1 MTNGALTRAIMHVY
15 GRLMLSADN
24 LRFFL
29 EVARTGRLN
38 EAARN
43 LAVDHTTVGRRITTL
58 EKTLGERLFDR
69 SPGGWLLTE
78 AGATLLP
85 RAESVESAVLAAY
98 DSRTSGVGPLTG
110 TVRLATPD
118 GFGAFVVAP
127 HLVELRRRHPH
138 LDIELVTAT
147 EHGSLSARHFDVAV
161 TLEQP
166 PPRSVH
172 VEQLA
177 TYDLRLYASAEYLST
192 ATPLVEL
199 SDLKDHTLIWYID
212 ALLDVAPLRILD
224 VLPHKQRVAIQTN
237 NIAGHLT
244 AARSGLGIAPL
255 PQYVGEPDDSLRAV
269 LPELFSVRRGYWM
282 VIPRELRQVGRV
294 RAVAQFLRSLVA
306 ASPYFAQV
314 DESESERGMSF
325 VPGRRSLESA
335 HDVDE
340 PTFAERATDHL
351 QADRKR

>member
-1 MTNGALTRAIMHVY
+1 MF
-15 GRLMLSADN
+15 SADN

-43 LAVDHTTVGRRITTL
+43 LAVDHTTVGRRITML
-58 EKTLGERLFDR
+58 EKSLGERLFDR

-98 DSRTSGVGPLTG
+98 DAPTSGEGLLTG
-110 TVRLATPD
+110 TVRIATTD

-127 HLVELRRRHPH
+127 HLVELRRRHPN
-138 LDIELVTAT
+138 LEIELVTAT

-166 PPRSVH
+166 PPRSVY
-172 VEQLA
+172 VQQLA
-177 TYDLRLYASAEYLST
+177 TYHLRLYASADYLSAAPPVT
-192 ATPLVEL
+192 EL
-199 SDLKDHTLIWYID
+199 SDLKAHTLIWYID

-224 VLPHKQRVAIQTN
+224 LLPHKQRVAIQTN
-237 NIAGHLT
+237 NIAGHWT

-255 PQYVGEPDDSLRAV
+255 PEYVGEPDDSLKVV
-269 LPELFSVRRGYWM
+269 LPELFSVQRGYWL
-282 VIPRELRQVGRV
+282 VIPRELQQVARV
-294 RAVAQFLRSLVA
+294 RAVAQLLRSLA
-306 ASPYFAQV
+306 TSSPYLAQ
-314 DESESERGMSF
+314 GW
-325 VPGRRSLESA
+325 
-335 HDVDE
+335 
-340 PTFAERATDHL
+340 
-351 QADRKR
+351 